1 MKNSVDVN
9 KKAARTSYVRVK
21 VVGYKKTMKRIRK
34 MNKSTKQ
41 LRDTLKEI
49 SELRKTSIF

>member
-1 MKNSVDVN
+1 MKNSVDVH

-34 MNKSTKQ
+34 MNKATKQ